1 MSYFSLIYLG
11 IFSLIISVLSFFNI
25 IYSYYFN
32 LYLNLDSYIYSLILS
47 LLFGLIFLIKKKDN
61 YKISIYH
68 KILTVVAGYFI
79 LPIIISIPFYFSI
92 YNISFLDSYFES
104 ISGFTSTGFTVFDN
118 VKHLDQSLIIW
129 RSSSQWV
136 GGLYFLFS
144 IIFLIDIYDE
154 SFKKT
159 LTNFISFDSSEVL
172 KQAVKIFLLYSGI
185 TLITFLILNI
195 FSIRSFDSLNLAF
208 TLISSG
214 GFLPVNDLSN
224 ILKENSQIIILSI
237 LMLTSFFSIFFSYN
251 LIFFKN
257 KNVNFFYEDLHLI
270 IYFVVIVT
278 IFFLF
283 FSFNN
288 NFSNNLLSISSSMSN
303 IGFSLEL
310 KQSNLSFIYLIL
322 VIIGGSFFSTSS
334 GLRFIK
340 IYSLFKY
347 SLNQI
352 LSFSRP
358 KNIFMNKLIFTK
370 INFDFNEINKY
381 FLTILVFILSL
392 FLLTILLSLSEINF
406 ENSFKLSILTLMNTV
421 NSESYS
427 LADFDFNEINKFFL
441 TILVFILSLFIL
453 TILLSLGEINFENSF
468 KLSILTLMNT
478 VNSSSYGLSD
488 FNFNN
493 LSFLTKYCLIF
504 FMIVGRIEL
513 LTILLLLKKF
523 LFKN

>member
-1 MSYFSLIYLG
+1 MFGLQIKYLSFFFGLIT
-11 IFSLIISVLSFFNI
+11 ILSFFNL
-25 IYSYYFN
+25 IYSYYLN
-32 LYLNLDSYIYSLILS
+32 LYLNLDTYYFSLIIS
-47 LLFGLIFLIKKKDN
+47 LIISILF
-61 YKISIYH
+61 YKIKTINKKASIFE
-68 KILTVVAGYFI
+68 KILTVFLGYI
-79 LPIIISIPFYFSI
+79 LIPLVLSIPFYFSI
-92 YNISFLDSYFES
+92 YNLTFLNSFFEA
-104 ISGFTSTGFTVFDN
+104 ISGFTSTGFTIFEN
-118 VKHLDQSLIIW
+118 IKHIDQSLILW
-129 RSSSQWV
+129 RSTTQWI

-144 IIFLIDIYDE
+144 IIYLIDIYDE

-159 LTNFISFDSSEVL
+159 LTNFISFDSSEIL
-172 KQAVKIFLLYSGI
+172 KQAIKIFLLYSGI
-185 TLITFLILNI
+185 TLVIFLVLNI

-224 ILKENSQIIILSI
+224 ILKENSQIIVLSF

-251 LIFFKN
+251 LIFFKK
-257 KNVNFFYEDLHLI
+257 KNFNFFYEDLHLI
-270 IYFVVIVT
+270 IYFVVVVT

-288 NFSNNLLSISSSMSN
+288 DFSNNLLAISSSMSN

-340 IYSLFKY
+340 IYSLLKY

-352 LSFSRP
+352 LSFSKP
-358 KNIFMNKLIFTK
+358 KNIFMNKLFFTK
-370 INFDFNEINKY
+370 INFDFYEINKY

-392 FLLTILLSLSEINF
+392 FLLTILLTFNEIDF

-421 NSESYS
+421 NSESY
-427 LADFDFNEINKFFL
+427 
-441 TILVFILSLFIL
+441 
-453 TILLSLGEINFENSF
+453 
-468 KLSILTLMNT
+468 
-478 VNSSSYGLSD
+478 GLSE

-493 LSFLTKYCLIF
+493 LHFFTKYCLIF

-513 LTILLLLKKF
+513 LTILLLMKKF